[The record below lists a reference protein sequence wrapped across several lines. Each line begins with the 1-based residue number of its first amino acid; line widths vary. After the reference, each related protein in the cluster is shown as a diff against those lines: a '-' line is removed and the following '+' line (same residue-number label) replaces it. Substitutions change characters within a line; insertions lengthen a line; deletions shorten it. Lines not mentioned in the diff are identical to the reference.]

1 MLAPLDLYQCA
12 SIPGGFLWLLF
23 PRQRNVDASAPPS
36 RELLLMRISF
46 PCYRGAQ
53 GRFYLFDVAVG
64 LFVLVLVQSFLAFLH
79 CAR

>member
-1 MLAPLDLYQCA
+1 MIAPLDLRQCA
-12 SIPGGFLWLLF
+12 NIPVGLLWLPF
-23 PRQRNVDASAPPS
+23 SRERNVDASAPAS
-36 RELLLMRISF
+36 RELLVMRISS

-79 CAR
+79 CVR